1 MLTEPSTEDRQTGVP
16 SESDPRP
23 LNSSSILSVRVT
35 ASTAKRTNGYRNLAV
50 RAYLYERVVAL
61 AMTDEDE
68 PVQHCTLDEPVDIP
82 AALEAAA
89 IEYLDVDDQ
98 RTIVIYQ
105 HAILMAVRDRQR
117 KHENL
122 QSNSGKSRRTAFRAT
137 RMISS
142 QHSSMNYWQPPI

>member
-1 MLTEPSTEDRQTGVP
+1 
-16 SESDPRP
+16 
-23 LNSSSILSVRVT
+23 
-35 ASTAKRTNGYRNLAV
+35 
-50 RAYLYERVVAL
+50 
-61 AMTDEDE
+61 MTDEDE
-68 PVQHCTLDEPVDIP
+68 PVHHCTLDEPVDIP